1 MPART
6 KIRYVKAGKRA
17 TMRLLAKVA
26 QSPNATKGILA
37 TDAKLM
43 ADAQFVVMTE
53 SLRRAGVVTSD
64 ENPCVFCGADYGRF
78 GNNPAPVV
86 SEGRCCD
93 ECNATLVIP
102 ARLEAVAMRG

>member
-6 KIRYVKAGKRA
+6 KVRYVKAGKRA

-26 QSPNATKGILA
+26 EKPNATKGILG
-37 TDAKLM
+37 TDEKLM
-43 ADAQFVVMTE
+43 ADAEFVVMTE
-53 SLRRAGVVTSD
+53 KLRREGIVTSD
-64 ENPCVFCGADYGRF
+64 ENPCVFCGADYGRW

-93 ECNATLVIP
+93 ECNAVIVIP
-102 ARLEAVAMRG
+102 ARLGAMRG